1 VYFNNGKISEAYS
14 LWTEA
19 DRCLQICKSKD
30 KMNDSIFSLKAAY
43 QLVRVGK
50 LSSWIDFNS
59 KNETAVRE
67 VEQGVGSLQIKDIT
81 KNRLTL

>member
-1 VYFNNGKISEAYS
+1 
-14 LWTEA
+14 
-19 DRCLQICKSKD
+19 
-30 KMNDSIFSLKAAY
+30 
-43 QLVRVGK
+43 VRVGK